1 MPAEVRIDASRLER
15 LLRGP
20 GSPGVRLLRR
30 RAGRVADRARVLGSR
45 HGSMGDYVQDPVIT
59 GSGRGLTAVIVCT
72 HHATKWVIEGTPGHF
87 IVARRAKYLRF
98 EVEGQV
104 LYRKR
109 VWHPGYDGDNFMMQ
123 ALRDV
128 L

>member
-30 RAGRVADRARVLGSR
+30 RAGRVADRARVLGAR
-45 HGSMGDYVQDPVIT
+45 HGSMGEYVQDPVIT

-72 HHATKWVIEGTPGHF
+72 HPATKWVIEGTPGHP
-87 IVARRAKYLRF
+87 IVARRAKKLRF
-98 EVEGQV
+98 EVEGRV

-109 VWHPGYDGDNFMMQ
+109 VWHPGYDGDNWLAE
-123 ALRDV
+123 ALRDT